1 MTLSPFKCLFSTLT
15 YSLAAACIPCW
26 GPSSSG
32 LPRDVFPPTACAC
45 DTLGCSNASH
55 RTSRS
60 APEKETCSGEKE
72 NSKYLSYI
80 FITNRFSIVFGYRG
94 DADFGSCHIV
104 ILRKWAQDKEIIKY
118 FSPIRIWRRNVF
130 LWGSIISVCWARA
143 EHTLVGLMSVPINFL
158 CTTMFKREA
167 SANFA
172 GMNWSLSR
180 QMFSISVMAF
190 LDTPRL

>member
-1 MTLSPFKCLFSTLT
+1 MTLSPFKCLFSKLT

-32 LPRDVFPPTACAC
+32 LPRDVFPPTVCAC

-104 ILRKWAQDKEIIKY
+104 ILRKWAQDKEIITISSDY
-118 FSPIRIWRRNVF
+118 IRLVPSDFKTFRCATTLNQNHSYTKSFDLRVTD
-130 LWGSIISVCWARA
+130 IS
-143 EHTLVGLMSVPINFL
+143 
-158 CTTMFKREA
+158 
-167 SANFA
+167 
-172 GMNWSLSR
+172 
-180 QMFSISVMAF
+180 
-190 LDTPRL
+190 